1 MNNGYDTNSIPSIDN
16 IRQVKI
22 SLGTDQGTFEI
33 DMSNLQPGQV
43 ELEQRISQNY
53 PPFLSGLTNM
63 FDMSKQI
70 ELLLRCRPLEY
81 TFTYHPPCD
90 YREAEES
97 DDCEELQQFLS
108 SFERSDEDANETQ

>member
-1 MNNGYDTNSIPSIDN
+1 MNNGYDTNSIPPIDN

-22 SLGTDQGTFEI
+22 SLGTDRGTFVI

-43 ELEQRISQNY
+43 ELEQRISHNY
-53 PPFLSGLTNM
+53 SFM

-81 TFTYHPPCD
+81 TFTYHPPVS
-90 YREAEES
+90 EANEVDENYES
-97 DDCEELQQFLS
+97 EELAQFLN
-108 SFERSDEDANETQ
+108 SFERSEGNAATN

>member
-1 MNNGYDTNSIPSIDN
+1 MNNGYDTNSIPPIDN

-43 ELEQRISQNY
+43 EIEQRISHNY
-53 PPFLSGLTNM
+53 SFM

-90 YREAEES
+90 YREAEEP